1 QWQSSSNGTNWSNIG
16 TNADSYTLT
25 SAEQTKQIRVQ
36 VSYTDGEGLQ
46 ENITVAGGYVPIV
59 KEPKISITGNY
70 IPSSTLTAG
79 VELEPSSPYI
89 NSTFTYTW
97 YANKEII
104 AAQTTRTL
112 DLTDDLVGKRI
123 RATAS
128 YTDYS
133 GKSASVTTA
142 EKPVQAGF
150 INSKGIKVTAD
161 VRLENANLDGGF
173 KTLNA
178 ITNPN
183 AKKAVDALKAN
194 KVELSPTL
202 VNFTIA
208 LSSNPT
214 KPSENQTT
222 ASIAIGIDLVSD
234 GIALSTGTG
243 AAEKQTPL
251 SYYSVDSAGV
261 ASPFTYDPVSKT
273 GANFYDTNFDGK
285 PDLVTLAFVDGG
297 RGDKDGLKNGKI
309 LDPSTAATVNVS
321 AVLANFKDSLLITD
335 PLSDLPAA
343 LIVKVKLTSR
353 AATVNEIGYVILD
366 KDETIDSI
374 GFAGLTARAQ
384 ILFAGLESSD
394 IPNLSSFSF
403 DKSIALINGQ
413 SIRFFETTDSS
424 FKELA
429 AGKSSVAALGSS
441 FKFLSTTIDSS
452 TTKATAASSSGINF
466 SLEIAGSFAGLDSL
480 IGVNQADLPILDFSA
495 LAGMEVTADLSLARE
510 ASYNSSIGFY
520 KILAIDGS
528 VRDPIS
534 GNVFLPG
541 DGGYTK
547 AALSNKVT
555 NLKDLSIGNLQNSN
569 TEIKINE
576 SGMLAPYAIVSGVD
590 TYFAFTAANPDLITH
605 FKVLGT
611 NVIGLEDISGGGDKD
626 FDDVVIA
633 IKAKTLSAI

>member
-1 QWQSSSNGTNWSNIG
+1 
-16 TNADSYTLT
+16 
-25 SAEQTKQIRVQ
+25 
-36 VSYTDGEGLQ
+36 
-46 ENITVAGGYVPIV
+46 
-59 KEPKISITGNY
+59 
-70 IPSSTLTAG
+70 
-79 VELEPSSPYI
+79 
-89 NSTFTYTW
+89 
-97 YANKEII
+97 
-104 AAQTTRTL
+104 
-112 DLTDDLVGKRI
+112 LVGKRI
-123 RATAS
+123 SATAS
-128 YTDYS
+128 YTD
-133 GKSASVTTA
+133 SAGQSTSVTTA

-150 INSKGIKVTAD
+150 INTEGTEIKGD
-161 VRLENANLDGGF
+161 VRLGNTNLDGGF
-173 KTLNA
+173 TTLNA
-178 ITNPN
+178 TTNPN

-194 KVELSPTL
+194 KIELSPTM

-208 LSSNPT
+208 LPSNPT
-214 KPSENQTT
+214 KPAENQTT
-222 ASIAIGIDLVSD
+222 ASIAVGINLVTD

-261 ASPFTYDPVSKT
+261 ASPFTYDPISKT
-273 GANFYDTNFDGK
+273 GANFYDTNSDGT

-297 RGDKDGLKNGKI
+297 RGDKDGIKNGKI
-309 LDPSTAATVNVS
+309 VDPSTAATVNVS

-343 LIVKVKLTSR
+343 LIVKAKLTSR
-353 AATVNEIGYVILD
+353 AATVNEIGYVVLD
-366 KDETIDSI
+366 KGETIDSI

-394 IPNLSSFSF
+394 VPTLSSFSF

-429 AGKSSVAALGSS
+429 AGKSSVAGLGSS
-441 FKFLSTTIDSS
+441 FKFLSTTIDSAS
-452 TTKATAASSSGINF
+452 TVKAAAASSSGINF

-480 IGVNQADLPILDFSA
+480 IGVNQANLPILDFSA
-495 LAGMEVTADLSLARE
+495 LAGIEVTADLSLARE

-520 KILAIDGS
+520 KILTIDGS

-541 DGGYTK
+541 DSGYK
-547 AALSNKVT
+547 NAALSNKVT
-555 NLKDLSIGNLQNSN
+555 NLKDLSIGNLQNTTN
-569 TEIKINE
+569 EIKINE
-576 SGMLAPYAIVSGVD
+576 SGMLAPYAIVNGAD
-590 TYFAFTAANPDLITH
+590 TYFAYGAANADLIPH

-611 NVIGLEDISGGGDKD
+611 NIIGLEDLYGGGDKD
-626 FDDVVIA
+626 FDDVVIG